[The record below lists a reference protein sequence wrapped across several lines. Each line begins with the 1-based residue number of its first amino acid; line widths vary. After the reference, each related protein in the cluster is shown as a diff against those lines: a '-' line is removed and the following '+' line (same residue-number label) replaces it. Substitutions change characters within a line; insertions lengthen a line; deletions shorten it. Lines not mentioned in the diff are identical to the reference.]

1 MGTKTVWGII
11 LASGWGMRL
20 RSWGTIPKPL
30 TPIKGR
36 PLIEYPAKTLRAVG
50 VDSVVVVERPGTNVH
65 EAIEP
70 LFERVVTIIN
80 YRVWLGNAYSLSLA
94 LKAIPANEFVTVIM
108 SDHVIEPTIL
118 RKVLGTA
125 RKKRHHSLGVDA
137 RPKWVDVDEATKVV
151 VSGGRV
157 VRAGKELAKWDAV
170 DVGAATVIN
179 YEDLTRRAEIAALEG
194 MGFSQFM
201 AGVSAVAADVSG
213 RAWFDIDSLEEVA
226 EASIGRLREVIEL
239 WERETG

>member
-1 MGTKTVWGII
+1 MWGVI

-20 RSWGTIPKPL
+20 RSWGAVPKPL
-30 TPIKGR
+30 TPVKGR
-36 PLIEYPAKTLRAVG
+36 PLIEYPAGTLRAVG

-65 EAIEP
+65 EVIEP
-70 LFERVVTIIN
+70 FFERVVAVIN
-80 YRVWLGNAYSLSLA
+80 HRVWLGNAYSLSLA
-94 LKAIPANEFVTVIM
+94 LKAVPTNEVVAVIM
-108 SDHVIEPTIL
+108 SDHIIEPKVL
-118 RKVLGTA
+118 RKIYDVA
-125 RKKRHHSLGVDA
+125 ERKGHHSLGVDA
-137 RPKWVDVDEATKVV
+137 RPKWVDVEEATKVV

-157 VRAGKELAKWDAV
+157 IRAGKELAEWDAV

-179 YEDLTRRAEIAALEG
+179 YEDLTREAEIAAWEG

-201 AGVSAVAADVSG
+201 AGVSAVATDVSG
-213 RAWFDIDSLEEVA
+213 RAWFDIDSPEEVA